1 MTRPL
6 LVGIG
11 NPWRGDDGIGWA
23 VAEGAGR
30 RLGDAVDVVCCDGE
44 PTRLLDAW
52 ADADFAVVV
61 DAARTGASP
70 GTLHLWTEGLP
81 TGFVSSAGGSHA
93 FGIASTVALGQA
105 LHRVPQRLAVIG
117 IEAGELGSGDSF
129 SAEVAAAVDL
139 AVDLVARLVVGRVVF

>member
-23 VAEGAGR
+23 VAEAAR
-30 RLGDAVDVVCCDGE
+30 HRLGNAVDVVWSDGE

-52 ADADFAVVV
+52 DGSDFAVVV
-61 DAARTGASP
+61 DAAKTGAAP

-81 TGFVSSAGGSHA
+81 TTSLSSAGGSHA
-93 FGIASTVALGQA
+93 LGVAYALALGQA
-105 LHRVPQRLAVIG
+105 LHRVPERLAVIG
-117 IEAGELGSGDSF
+117 IETGEVDPGEPLSD
-129 SAEVAAAVDL
+129 EVSAAVDR
-139 AVDLVARLVVGRVVF
+139 AVELITRLVTTFIVG